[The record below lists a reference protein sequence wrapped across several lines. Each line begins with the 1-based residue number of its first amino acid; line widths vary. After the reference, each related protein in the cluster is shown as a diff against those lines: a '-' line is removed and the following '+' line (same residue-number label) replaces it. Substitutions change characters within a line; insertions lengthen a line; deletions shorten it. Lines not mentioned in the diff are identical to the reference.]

1 MSSNN
6 SLATYWWGMDFLLLD
21 ALCKKV
27 VFHLVVFCWW
37 WLLFLIKTEFCAVSS
52 LLLLFPYPGFGRDS
66 YIFVI
71 IFNCFLSYYH
81 IYFYYSMIFIFSYN
95 FYSFLFYYYYLLL
108 FIPTL
113 LYIFIIFYY
122 VIITYYFYYFYL
134 YFLLYC
140 PHLNTHGLAFFQ
152 FSPPPHCGLEGV
164 NKQPH
169 GVQLS
174 AGLNHNIPSPQCF
187 LWTTYSRSKLQYTVH
202 VAASVIHRPFNK
214 SCMPTYCCGHL
225 RLTSLWNK
233 D

>member
-113 LYIFIIFYY
+113 LYIFIIFLLCYY
-122 VIITYYFYYFYL
+122 YILLLLFLFIFFIILSSSQHTRSCIFSV
-134 YFLLYC
+134 
-140 PHLNTHGLAFFQ
+140 
-152 FSPPPHCGLEGV
+152 FSPTPLWAGGSEQTAAWRSAVCWVKPRH
-164 NKQPH
+164 P
-169 GVQLS
+169 QL
-174 AGLNHNIPSPQCF
+174 
-187 LWTTYSRSKLQYTVH
+187 
-202 VAASVIHRPFNK
+202 
-214 SCMPTYCCGHL
+214 
-225 RLTSLWNK
+225 
-233 D
+233 